1 MNAPADQ
8 IAFKPLPHLRNIG
21 QRLAALCLEHGDI
34 NAYSQLHRD
43 MCDLLLL
50 SKKNLPAT
58 DYTHLQ
64 NGINALESLLQS
76 SSLPDAEQ
84 CTSLRKL
91 SALMNASGANEKNAN
106 PNPVRNTATITQH
119 SATAS
124 TRLESPP
131 QAYWRQWADDA
142 EAPRYTMDGQ
152 KTAVAAEEIQAL
164 RTEPMSTPPKTPADA
179 SALDPSSRNQ
189 RIYHLT
195 GYGEL
200 AVAIDQLLER
210 EGMSVEQLENE
221 TELSELLQALPADL
235 VLIDAE
241 FADKAQSVLAAIAPY
256 RKNAQKP
263 LTLVQICAP
272 GEAEKNSNFDGM
284 DAVIATERDAMAVV
298 GRIDQLLRFGKAE
311 QYKVL
316 IVEDD
321 RSQAMFAEG
330 ILRNAE
336 IGSRVLLD
344 ADNLLESLNDYCPD
358 LILMDLNMP
367 NTSGIKLTEM
377 IRESSLHQNIPIIF
391 LSGEADEDR
400 QMDAMEAGG
409 DDFLSK
415 PIKPRRLIAA
425 VQNRIKRHRTL
436 SAVMAKPAP
445 APATVAGLMPRMD
458 LLQLLKKNIRS
469 TEHALLFIE
478 LNGVNLL
485 KDRIGLSGLESLLK
499 KFAEYLLQQ
508 CKPHPV
514 ARFGDGSFAMVY
526 QGDCADNTLSAYASA
541 LRAQLMAQK
550 FEINEQLVEFRVHIG
565 VCHFEYAQ
573 ENADILINA
582 VERTARYA
590 RGRPGGIS
598 LYKPQAS
605 SEVLREE
612 AILAR
617 LAKLAEN
624 DCLSHV
630 YQPIVAVAGGVEKQ
644 YQTLLRFTGEDGEVV
659 SAAEFIPLAERSNL
673 IIELDRWSLTQAI
686 ATVVKHKAED
696 DEIKLFVNQSN
707 VTLLDGEQL
716 AWLKNQLK
724 AHSLHSNAL
733 VIEIN
738 HNDALLNR
746 QSIKEFCQAL
756 VDDGIQFCLSRYNP
770 RNDEPNLLT
779 ALPLSYVK
787 LAQGLTAD
795 LGSNKTRDDIKV
807 MVDFAHRN
815 GLEVIGHS
823 VEDAQSAATL
833 WMSGIDFIQGN
844 LVQSAAATLEFGFDQ
859 SVL

>member
-1 MNAPADQ
+1 
-8 IAFKPLPHLRNIG
+8 
-21 QRLAALCLEHGDI
+21 
-34 NAYSQLHRD
+34 
-43 MCDLLLL
+43 
-50 SKKNLPAT
+50 
-58 DYTHLQ
+58 
-64 NGINALESLLQS
+64 
-76 SSLPDAEQ
+76 
-84 CTSLRKL
+84 
-91 SALMNASGANEKNAN
+91 
-106 PNPVRNTATITQH
+106 
-119 SATAS
+119 
-124 TRLESPP
+124 
-131 QAYWRQWADDA
+131 
-142 EAPRYTMDGQ
+142 
-152 KTAVAAEEIQAL
+152 
-164 RTEPMSTPPKTPADA
+164 
-179 SALDPSSRNQ
+179 
-189 RIYHLT
+189 
-195 GYGEL
+195 
-200 AVAIDQLLER
+200 
-210 EGMSVEQLENE
+210 
-221 TELSELLQALPADL
+221 
-235 VLIDAE
+235 
-241 FADKAQSVLAAIAPY
+241 
-256 RKNAQKP
+256 
-263 LTLVQICAP
+263 
-272 GEAEKNSNFDGM
+272 
-284 DAVIATERDAMAVV
+284 
-298 GRIDQLLRFGKAE
+298 
-311 QYKVL
+311 
-316 IVEDD
+316 
-321 RSQAMFAEG
+321 
-330 ILRNAE
+330 
-336 IGSRVLLD
+336 
-344 ADNLLESLNDYCPD
+344 
-358 LILMDLNMP
+358 
-367 NTSGIKLTEM
+367 
-377 IRESSLHQNIPIIF
+377 
-391 LSGEADEDR
+391 
-400 QMDAMEAGG
+400 
-409 DDFLSK
+409 
-415 PIKPRRLIAA
+415 
-425 VQNRIKRHRTL
+425 
-436 SAVMAKPAP
+436 
-445 APATVAGLMPRMD
+445 
-458 LLQLLKKNIRS
+458 
-469 TEHALLFIE
+469 
-478 LNGVNLL
+478 
-485 KDRIGLSGLESLLK
+485 
-499 KFAEYLLQQ
+499 
-508 CKPHPV
+508 V

-746 QSIKEFCQAL
+746 QSIMEFCQAL

>member
-119 SATAS
+119 GATAS

-241 FADKAQSVLAAIAPY
+241 FADKAQSVLAAVAPY
-256 RKNAQKP
+256 RKSAQKP

-499 KFAEYLLQQ
+499 KFAEYLLQ
-508 CKPHPV
+508 
-514 ARFGDGSFAMVY
+514 
-526 QGDCADNTLSAYASA
+526 
-541 LRAQLMAQK
+541 
-550 FEINEQLVEFRVHIG
+550 
-565 VCHFEYAQ
+565 
-573 ENADILINA
+573 
-582 VERTARYA
+582 
-590 RGRPGGIS
+590 
-598 LYKPQAS
+598 
-605 SEVLREE
+605 
-612 AILAR
+612 
-617 LAKLAEN
+617 
-624 DCLSHV
+624 
-630 YQPIVAVAGGVEKQ
+630 
-644 YQTLLRFTGEDGEVV
+644 
-659 SAAEFIPLAERSNL
+659 
-673 IIELDRWSLTQAI
+673 
-686 ATVVKHKAED
+686 
-696 DEIKLFVNQSN
+696 
-707 VTLLDGEQL
+707 
-716 AWLKNQLK
+716 
-724 AHSLHSNAL
+724 
-733 VIEIN
+733 
-738 HNDALLNR
+738 
-746 QSIKEFCQAL
+746 
-756 VDDGIQFCLSRYNP
+756 
-770 RNDEPNLLT
+770 
-779 ALPLSYVK
+779 
-787 LAQGLTAD
+787 
-795 LGSNKTRDDIKV
+795 
-807 MVDFAHRN
+807 
-815 GLEVIGHS
+815 
-823 VEDAQSAATL
+823 
-833 WMSGIDFIQGN
+833 
-844 LVQSAAATLEFGFDQ
+844 
-859 SVL
+859 